1 MDPFKNHKQYILEV
15 LPSVLGFLSANK
27 AQKQAEEAR
36 KDNKKLKL
44 ELMLSELN
52 MIDLNLKALMKVYKT
67 LLKT

>member
-36 KDNKKLKL
+36 K
-44 ELMLSELN
+44 EAMARAEEQA
-52 MIDLNLKALMKVYKT
+52 NLALQRQQEAQARVDAQRA
-67 LLKT
+67 